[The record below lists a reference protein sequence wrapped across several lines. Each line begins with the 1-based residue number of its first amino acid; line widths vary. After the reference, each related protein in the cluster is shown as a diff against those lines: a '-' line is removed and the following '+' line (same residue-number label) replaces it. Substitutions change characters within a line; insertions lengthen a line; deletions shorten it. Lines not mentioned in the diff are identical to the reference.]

1 MTGASMTGAPMNGRV
16 RKNRIRRSPAARR
29 EGAAMLIV
37 LMVLL
42 MTSATASFAIHSTT
56 MEMRSAGY
64 SRQAMQAGYV
74 AEGGAYASL
83 AYVDAMG
90 AQAAFVQYSRTR
102 VPANTPYAP
111 GAPTFD
117 RETNLL
123 RVTMDDFAI
132 APGVEEPPLETEVAA
147 SPSLGARSVY
157 QPSFMVAGTDL
168 YQTFRQVAGRDQSG
182 RDPMSYV
189 RLNMTARGTMAPPG
203 DYRSPSDPDRDFHET
218 AMNARAMAEMGPFA
232 GGF

>member
-1 MTGASMTGAPMNGRV
+1 MSRRI
-16 RKNRIRRSPAARR
+16 RKNPVERR

-56 MEMRSAGY
+56 MEMRSAGH
-64 SRQAMQAGYV
+64 SRQAMQASYV

-102 VPANTPYAP
+102 VALDTPYAP
-111 GAPTFD
+111 GSATLG

-123 RVTMDDFAI
+123 RITMEDFVGS
-132 APGVEEPPLETEVAA
+132 PGVEAPPLETELAA
-147 SPSLGARSVY
+147 HPSLGARSAYV
-157 QPSFMVAGTDL
+157 PSFSVDGTDL
-168 YQTFRQVAGRDQSG
+168 YRSYRQVAGRDQSG
-182 RDPMSYV
+182 RDPMNYV
-189 RLNMTARGTMAPPG
+189 RLNMTARGRMAPPG
-203 DYRSPSDPDRDFHET
+203 DYRSTGDERDYHET

-232 GGF
+232 GGI

>member
-1 MTGASMTGAPMNGRV
+1 
-16 RKNRIRRSPAARR
+16 
-29 EGAAMLIV
+29 MLIV

-90 AQAAFVQYSRTR
+90 AQAAFIQYSRTR
-102 VPANTPYAP
+102 VPSTTPYAP
-111 GAPTFD
+111 GAPSFN

-123 RVTMDDFAI
+123 RITMDDFTT
-132 APGVEEPPLETEVAA
+132 APGVQEVPLETDTAA
-147 SPSLGARSVY
+147 GPSLGARSAY
-157 QPSFMVAGTDL
+157 APSFQVDGTDL
-168 YQTFRQVAGRDQSG
+168 YRTYRQVAGRDQG
-182 RDPMSYV
+182 GNDPMNYV
-189 RLNMTARGTMAPPG
+189 RLNMTARGRMAPPSDYTASG
-203 DYRSPSDPDRDFHET
+203 DDRSYHET
-218 AMNARAMAEMGPFA
+218 AMYARAMAEMGPFA
-232 GGF
+232 GGI